1 MGDYKARFITEYREL
16 DDRCNKLMVM
26 LGKYSDGTLY
36 FTPDCPIEMLND
48 QLEAM
53 LKYKDILEDRALIE
67 DIDLSPDDDKTDAR
81 ALSDNGSAPAVVAAL
96 RNEIRS
102 LKRKVEQMQEA
113 VIAAQSAAN
122 AALSAVHDQ
131 CTNIVV
137 APPAAPQPRPWGVTC

>member
-48 QLEAM
+48 QLETM

-67 DIDLSPDDDKTDAR
+67 DIDLSPDDEKPGTWS
-81 ALSDNGSAPAVVAAL
+81 LPDNGSAPAVVAAL
-96 RNEIRS
+96 CNEIRS
-102 LKRKVEQMQEA
+102 LKRDVEQIQEA
-113 VIAAQSAAN
+113 VAAAQSAAD
-122 AALSAVHDQ
+122 AALSAVHNS
-131 CTNIVV
+131 CTSIVV